1 MIAES
6 LFWSTAHYLIVRKQY
21 RVLQISR
28 DQQEIWLEKVENK
41 DLQIVRLK
49 RYDLDWSQWL
59 QRDIEQVAANGSRIR
74 KRLVRGNLILRNL
87 YFTQFPPVDDYEHHL
102 LEPYMSSDK
111 GKVKV
116 VTTVIDSSNVIQ
128 SQEKLH
134 DIMDTDFLLEGRIEL
149 TEEETTKLRVA
160 ALRDASEREKAEK
173 AIFHSG
179 KGFFT
184 FFLIVIQVV
193 IFILMELMGGSTETS
208 ILIQYGAKF
217 NPLILEGEWWRFI
230 TPVFIHIGFLHLL
243 MNSLALYYLGPM
255 VERIFGNS
263 RFLFIYLLAGFSGVL
278 ASFLFSPNL
287 SAGASGA
294 IFGCF
299 GALLYFGVVYP
310 RLFLRSLG
318 FNILI
323 VLAINLMFGFT
334 IPGID
339 NAGHIGGLVG
349 GFAAAGIVRFP
360 NKRRITS
367 QGLYLVVTTALIL
380 GLLQYGFSNPA
391 SLMDKQ
397 SVLTL
402 AQEQIRAEEFDKA
415 YQLLN
420 EYKDVE
426 TDSADIL
433 FLLSFTEIKRND
445 LEGAKD
451 HLLQVVKLNP
461 QFHEAHY
468 NLALIYFEQGS
479 FNEAKTYAEN
489 ALNLKPEKQDYQEL
503 VERITF
509 QLSKMQ

>member
-28 DQQEIWLEKVENK
+28 DKQEIWLEKVENK
-41 DLQIVRLK
+41 DLPIVRLI

-74 KRLVRGNLILRNL
+74 RRLVRGKLTISNL

-102 LEPYMSSDK
+102 VKPYLSSAK
-111 GKVKV
+111 EKVEV
-116 VTTVIDSSNVIQ
+116 VTTIIDSSNVSQ
-128 SQEKLH
+128 SKDKLH
-134 DIMDTDFLLEGRIEL
+134 DIMGTDFLLEGRMEL
-149 TEEETTKLRVA
+149 TEEETTKLQVES
-160 ALRDASEREKAEK
+160 LRDASEREKAEK

-184 FFLIVIQVV
+184 FFLIVIQVAV
-193 IFILMELMGGSTETS
+193 FILMELMGGSTETS

-230 TPVFIHIGFLHLL
+230 TPMFIHIGFLHLL

-255 VERIFGNS
+255 VERIYGNS
-263 RFLFIYLLAGFSGVL
+263 RFLFIYILAGFSGVL

-299 GALLYFGVVYP
+299 GALLYFGVVFP

-360 NKRRITS
+360 KKKRIAS
-367 QGLYLVVTTALIL
+367 QVLYLAITTALIL

-397 SVLTL
+397 SVLIH

-420 EYKDVE
+420 EYKDKE
-426 TDSADIL
+426 RDSADIL
-433 FLLSFTEIKRND
+433 FLLSFTEVKRND
-445 LEGAKD
+445 LEGAKV
-451 HLLQVVKLNP
+451 HLQQVVELNP

-468 NLALIYFEQGS
+468 NLSLIYLEQGS
-479 FNEAKTYAEN
+479 LNEAKTYAEN
-489 ALNLKPEKQDYQEL
+489 ALNLQPDNKDYQEL
-503 VERITF
+503 VERITS
-509 QLSKMQ
+509 L